1 MNKVHWNSVILDG
14 IVPED
19 TIREMIAESFDLT
32 KPKIRKRKISQDRLQ
47 DWDSAG

>member
-32 KPKIRKRKISQDRLQ
+32 KPKTTTLWRGYVGTL
-47 DWDSAG
+47 